1 MTCVRCGEHNS
12 ASALLAASI
21 LRELMNTL
29 DDLENRTKRVEE
41 KIKLEWMEKVDKA
54 LTALKENLHAK

>member
-1 MTCVRCGEHNS
+1 
-12 ASALLAASI
+12 
-21 LRELMNTL
+21 MNTL

-54 LTALKENLHAK
+54 LTALKENLQLNEHRVLKGKTSDGSDFEMEAN